1 MHRREDTLRR
11 EGREAVNGQR
21 STVNGNCLG
30 QDGPGA
36 ARRRPVGAAR
46 RRSTNPRAAGVAGAG
61 APGQG
66 EEEPLPGPPR
76 VGGGGRRPLG
86 RGADRARRLE
96 RRRAA
101 PAHVAGGGVA
111 PHPWPRPAA
120 PLGAPGHLAPRHPPP
135 VRRDVAQ
142 PRPRGLHP
150 AAGVARLLRARPR
163 LPAFGRFP
171 PAPLFPPGRGRRGLD
186 RSRRAR
192 VRSTPPPGPS
202 RRGRRPLDRSGNPG
216 AAVRRVR
223 LDQRAR
229 GGDRP
234 PGRRV
239 ERVRPASRGR
249 MDRSPVLHAAPPPRA
264 RGDAGLRPRGGYRSR
279 RRSAGGWGGEGK
291 EAEPEVAMRFPS
303 IETAAREARATLV
316 RFPLSILSGLTGM
329 VVVIGMTG
337 AHTEPW
343 QPRLPAAAVLGLAL
357 FPAPV
362 TTAERR
368 GVATGARWLV
378 DGAILLGLA
387 LLYRASNQ
395 WTDQTSFLRFA
406 QLQLIAHLLVAV
418 GPYSIGR
425 REVDRRLEGFWQYN
439 RFLFLRY
446 LVAAFYAAVL
456 WIGLSVALGALDKLF
471 GMKVPGETYFKLLAI
486 MAFGFHPWFF
496 LAGVP
501 RSFAA
506 LDTLDDYPAG
516 LKVFTQFVLM
526 PLVAVYLVI
535 LTAYLGKIIITRTW
549 PGGWIGYLVSSVST
563 VGVLALLLVHPI
575 RERADSRWV
584 NWYGRWWFVAILPSL
599 AMLLMASGKR
609 LEQYGVTEPRYFLLV
624 LALWMLGL
632 SLYYGITA
640 SRNIKLIPMSL
651 AVVAVLA
658 SAGPWG
664 VYAISRRSQVSR
676 LDRILQANHMGRA
689 GDAGRMWLAW

>member
-1 MHRREDTLRR
+1 MPSEFERW
-11 EGREAVNGQR
+11 GPA
-21 STVNGNCLG
+21 
-30 QDGPGA
+30 GPGA
-36 ARRRPVGAAR
+36 PGPGLGGAAS
-46 RRSTNPRAAGVAGAG
+46 RRSANPRAAGVASAG

-66 EEEPLPGPPR
+66 EEEPLPSPPR
-76 VGGGGRRPLG
+76 IGGGGGRALG

-96 RRRAA
+96 WRRAA
-101 PAHVAGGGVA
+101 PAHAAGGGGA

-120 PLGAPGHLAPRHPPP
+120 PLGAPGHLAPPPA
-135 VRRDVAQ
+135 VGGDVAE

-150 AAGVARLLRARPR
+150 AAGVVARLLRARPR

-239 ERVRPASRGR
+239 ERVRPAPRGR

-343 QPRLPAAAVLGLAL
+343 QPRLLATAVLGLAL
-357 FPAPV
+357 F
-362 TTAERR
+362 
-368 GVATGARWLV
+368 
-378 DGAILLGLA
+378 
-387 LLYRASNQ
+387 
-395 WTDQTSFLRFA
+395 
-406 QLQLIAHLLVAV
+406 
-418 GPYSIGR
+418 
-425 REVDRRLEGFWQYN
+425 
-439 RFLFLRY
+439 
-446 LVAAFYAAVL
+446 
-456 WIGLSVALGALDKLF
+456 
-471 GMKVPGETYFKLLAI
+471 
-486 MAFGFHPWFF
+486 
-496 LAGVP
+496 
-501 RSFAA
+501 
-506 LDTLDDYPAG
+506 
-516 LKVFTQFVLM
+516 
-526 PLVAVYLVI
+526 
-535 LTAYLGKIIITRTW
+535 
-549 PGGWIGYLVSSVST
+549 
-563 VGVLALLLVHPI
+563 
-575 RERADSRWV
+575 
-584 NWYGRWWFVAILPSL
+584 
-599 AMLLMASGKR
+599 
-609 LEQYGVTEPRYFLLV
+609 
-624 LALWMLGL
+624 
-632 SLYYGITA
+632 
-640 SRNIKLIPMSL
+640 
-651 AVVAVLA
+651 
-658 SAGPWG
+658 
-664 VYAISRRSQVSR
+664 
-676 LDRILQANHMGRA
+676 
-689 GDAGRMWLAW
+689 

>member
-1 MHRREDTLRR
+1 
-11 EGREAVNGQR
+11 
-21 STVNGNCLG
+21 
-30 QDGPGA
+30 
-36 ARRRPVGAAR
+36 
-46 RRSTNPRAAGVAGAG
+46 
-61 APGQG
+61 
-66 EEEPLPGPPR
+66 
-76 VGGGGRRPLG
+76 
-86 RGADRARRLE
+86 
-96 RRRAA
+96 
-101 PAHVAGGGVA
+101 
-111 PHPWPRPAA
+111 
-120 PLGAPGHLAPRHPPP
+120 
-135 VRRDVAQ
+135 
-142 PRPRGLHP
+142 
-150 AAGVARLLRARPR
+150 
-163 LPAFGRFP
+163 
-171 PAPLFPPGRGRRGLD
+171 
-186 RSRRAR
+186 
-192 VRSTPPPGPS
+192 
-202 RRGRRPLDRSGNPG
+202 
-216 AAVRRVR
+216 
-223 LDQRAR
+223 
-229 GGDRP
+229 
-234 PGRRV
+234 
-239 ERVRPASRGR
+239 
-249 MDRSPVLHAAPPPRA
+249 
-264 RGDAGLRPRGGYRSR
+264 
-279 RRSAGGWGGEGK
+279 
-291 EAEPEVAMRFPS
+291 MRFPS
-303 IETAAREARATLV
+303 IETAAREARATLI
-316 RFPLSILSGLTGM
+316 RFPLSIVSGLTGM
-329 VVVIGMTG
+329 VVVMKMTG

-343 QPRLPAAAVLGLAL
+343 QPRLLATAVLGLAL
-357 FPAPV
+357 FTASV

-387 LLYRASNQ
+387 LLYRASNG

-418 GPYSIGR
+418 GPYAIGR

-446 LVAAFYAAVL
+446 LIAAFYAAVL

-471 GMKVPGETYFKLLAI
+471 GMKVPGETYFKLWAI

-501 RSFAA
+501 RNFAG
-506 LDTLDDYPAG
+506 LDTLDDYPVG

-599 AMLLMASGKR
+599 AMLLMAIGKR

-664 VYAISRRSQVSR
+664 AYAISRRSQVSR

-689 GDAGRMWLAW
+689 GDAGRAPSVGAVSFEDRRELSALLRYLMNTRGGTGLTAVLGLPADTLKAWEHDSTQGVGSGPGDRIAALAMRHLGLAYVNRWEPGAREQTFWANLANAPALDVSGFQLARVFSYPGAVGWIGTGSDSLQLVPEDSSGALVVKHGGAAFLKLDLRGVVRAALPLDSLGATGYNQLKRSIVVEGSAEGLRVRVVFESVRGTVRPNGVELVGGTGFVLAAGLGGGGTVVARPDSGGRR